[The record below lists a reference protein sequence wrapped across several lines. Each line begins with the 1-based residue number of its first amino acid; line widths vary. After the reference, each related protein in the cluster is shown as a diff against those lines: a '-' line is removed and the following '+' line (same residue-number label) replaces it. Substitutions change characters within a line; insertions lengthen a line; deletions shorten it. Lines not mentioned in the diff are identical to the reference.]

1 MSHPTL
7 MRSERID
14 IVVSIA
20 EILLSGIFGL
30 FTALFQGSAGAPGYS
45 TRVIHHLLRK
55 TARLSVAQFQY
66 LDRNTSTDL
75 VYSQFAQRTGI
86 SENSILL
93 SDGTRCHW
101 IGSQECKRVLLYFP
115 GSFVLP
121 SSRFHLQFAAN
132 CAKTLEREGREAAV
146 LVVSTD
152 LAPGSQYPR
161 QLSQGAT
168 ALKYLLE
175 KTGRNPS
182 DITLVGDS
190 AAGNLALALLSH
202 IKHPAPDVPLLELR
216 EDLQGVILASPITDF
231 DATTPSAVENAKKDW
246 LDQGAIKTWG
256 DNYAGHS
263 VRDIYINPGLASEEW
278 WKDIRVKKA
287 IVLFGEYELA
297 RDSIET
303 WVTKF
308 KKHNPETTVIL
319 GKGEFHAQPVMDLMR
334 GSKVPSRQAEALK
347 LWLTQSLWL

>member
-7 MRSERID
+7 TRSERID
-14 IVVSIA
+14 IVVAIA
-20 EILLSGIFGL
+20 EILLSGVLAL
-30 FTALFQGSAGAPGYS
+30 FTALFQGSPGGPGYS
-45 TRVIHHLLRK
+45 TRVIHHILRK

-75 VYSQFAQRTGI
+75 VYSQFAKRTGI
-86 SENSILL
+86 PKNSIVLP
-93 SDGTRCHW
+93 DGTPCHW

-121 SSRFHLQFAAN
+121 SSRFHLQFVAN
-132 CAKTLEREGREAAV
+132 CAKTLGHEGREAAV

-152 LAPGSQYPR
+152 LAPGSQYPY

-202 IKHPAPDVPLLELR
+202 ISHPLPNVPLLELK
-216 EDLQGVILASPITDF
+216 EDLQGVILVSPITDF
-231 DATTPSAVENAKKDW
+231 DAAPPSAIENAKKDW
-246 LDQGAIKTWG
+246 LDQNAIKTWG
-256 DNYAGHS
+256 DNYAGNS
-263 VRDIYINPGLASEEW
+263 VRDVYINPGGASEEW
-278 WKDIRVKKA
+278 WKDIRVKTA
-287 IVLFGEYELA
+287 IVLYGEYELA

-308 KKHNPETTVIL
+308 KKHNPATTVIL
-319 GKGEFHAQPVMDLMR
+319 GQGEFHAQPIMDLMR

-347 LWLTQSLWL
+347 SWLIQSLWL